1 MNLLNNETRWVREAL
16 FEQATKSKYDV
27 ALRYCDKDDVD
38 SYSYSQLISLG
49 YSLATQIEI
58 ENNPPGPA
66 ILLMPGGSLFVISF
80 IACIIRGVPAVP
92 VHLTNHFKL
101 GRSIDTLSHILADSH
116 GEYIFTLSS
125 LSDEIKK
132 QGWHRTHQIVF
143 VDQQLT
149 GSRRYFPTKKKL

>member
-58 ENNPPGPA
+58 ET
-66 ILLMPGGSLFVISF
+66 
-80 IACIIRGVPAVP
+80 IAWACYSAHARRLAFC
-92 VHLTNHFKL
+92 HKL
-101 GRSIDTLSHILADSH
+101 YRL
-116 GEYIFTLSS
+116 Y
-125 LSDEIKK
+125 
-132 QGWHRTHQIVF
+132 
-143 VDQQLT
+143 
-149 GSRRYFPTKKKL
+149 Y